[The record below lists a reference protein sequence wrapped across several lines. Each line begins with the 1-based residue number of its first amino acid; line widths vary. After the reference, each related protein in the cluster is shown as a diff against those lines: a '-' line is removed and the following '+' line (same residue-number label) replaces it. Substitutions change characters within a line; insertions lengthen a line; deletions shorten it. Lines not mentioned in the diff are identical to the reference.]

1 MKKGHTVLPVFKKL
15 KLKSHV
21 LSPIRIDCDVV
32 ESYRKAYEHVLPPR
46 YSECSQYSERAQA
59 KPASRQKPQ
68 AKRESV
74 RSVVRR
80 VSKNSLAEDRSRSVL
95 SHIQVK
101 IDQVDVVSGDGL
113 SKCTPDQE
121 YNSDMNTGKS
131 SEDKLRVGA
140 HHQEEFSQ
148 QSTKMNSHREVDKE
162 SLISIRKSRE
172 IRAKRHSLAIESEQC
187 LEPQPP
193 KRRAP
198 SELNML
204 ATQSSSS
211 DLYDT
216 VKSNISKRHSS

>member
-1 MKKGHTVLPVFKKL
+1 
-15 KLKSHV
+15 
-21 LSPIRIDCDVV
+21 
-32 ESYRKAYEHVLPPR
+32 
-46 YSECSQYSERAQA
+46 
-59 KPASRQKPQ
+59 
-68 AKRESV
+68 
-74 RSVVRR
+74 
-80 VSKNSLAEDRSRSVL
+80 VL

-101 IDQVDVVSGDGL
+101 IDQVDVLSGDGG

-121 YNSDMNTGKS
+121 YNSATGKS
-131 SEDKLRVGA
+131 SEDKLRVGG

-187 LEPQPP
+187 LEPQAP

-216 VKSNISKRHSS
+216 VKSNISKRHCS